1 MRSVRK
7 VKSRLKRCYSLED
20 FEVAARR
27 HLPRLIHGFVAGGAE
42 TEAGIRDN
50 RAAFQDYAFVPQ
62 VLRNVAGRS
71 QAVALF
77 GRNYA
82 APFGIAPMG
91 AAALCGYRA
100 DIAMAQAAAAANLPM
115 LVSAAGLISLE
126 DVRRE
131 CPTAWCQ
138 LYIPGDDRR
147 ITAMVDRAGAAG
159 YDTVVVSADV
169 PVPANRENNL
179 RNGFGLPI
187 VPKAQVIAD
196 CALHPRWLFGTL
208 MRTLLSHGMPHFEN
222 MDAMRGPPIFSK
234 NQVRNTEKR
243 DALSWVHIDL
253 IRKRWPGKLVVKG
266 ILARDDARMAREA
279 GADGLILSN
288 HGGRQ
293 LDGAIAALRVLPE
306 IVADNPDLT
315 VMIDGGF
322 RRGTDVLKAL
332 ALGARFVFV
341 GRPMLFAAAVAGE
354 AGVARAIALLKAEID
369 RDLALLGVKTVA
381 ELGPAYLR
389 RVND

>member
-1 MRSVRK
+1 
-7 VKSRLKRCYSLED
+7 LKHCYSLED
-20 FEVAARR
+20 FEVAARQ

-71 QAVALF
+71 QEVALF

-100 DIAMAQAAAAANLPM
+100 DIAMARAAADANLPM

-131 CPTAWCQ
+131 CPAAWCQ

-147 ITAMVDRAGAAG
+147 IAAMVDRAGAAG
-159 YDTVVVSADV
+159 YDTLVVSADV

-179 RNGFGLPI
+179 RNGFRLPI
-187 VPKAQVIAD
+187 VPTMQVMAD
-196 CALHPRWLFGTL
+196 CALHPGWLFGTL

-222 MDAMRGPPIFSK
+222 MDALRGPPIFSK

-243 DALSWVHIDL
+243 DELAWAHIDL
-253 IRKRWPGKLVVKG
+253 IRKRWPGNLIIKG
-266 ILARDDARMAREA
+266 ILACDDARMAREA
-279 GADGLILSN
+279 GA
-288 HGGRQ
+288 RQ
-293 LDGAIAALRVLPE
+293 LDGAIAALRVLSE

-332 ALGARFVFV
+332 ALGAKFVFV

-354 AGVARAIALLKAEID
+354 AGVARAIALLKAEIA
-369 RDLALLGVKTVA
+369 RDLALLGLKDIA
-381 ELGPAYLR
+381 ELRPDCLR
-389 RVND
+389 RTGWFPGGAPRGPSPAASR